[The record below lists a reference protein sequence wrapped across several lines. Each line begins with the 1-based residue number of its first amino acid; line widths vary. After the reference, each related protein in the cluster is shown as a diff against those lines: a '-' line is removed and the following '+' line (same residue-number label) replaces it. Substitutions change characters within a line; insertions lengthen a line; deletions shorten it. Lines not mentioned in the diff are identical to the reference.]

1 MKKLELIE
9 KIFSKEIK
17 ELNNKIN
24 AIVTFNENAINEAEE
39 LEKNGIEP
47 IPIGVKDIIFTKGI
61 KTTMGSKLYQNFI
74 PKNDAYIIKKIK
86 KLGYVVIGKTNTHEF
101 ASGVTTTSSIFGPTK
116 NPHDIYRISG
126 GSSGG
131 SAAAVAANIVPI
143 AIGTDTA
150 GSIRIPASLCGV
162 YGYKPSY
169 NKINTEGVF
178 PLAKSFDT
186 IGFLSNDFNQ
196 ILNISFKLNLFKKI
210 DIKKI
215 KIGIPKWYKLPEN
228 LKQYNNELIEKVENK
243 FLDYVAKL
251 GIDYEFVDM
260 PIAQKYLN
268 YYPIIRYSEATS
280 VHIKNKDKWDQYF
293 PDVRRL
299 LEKGLEYKAVDYL
312 EALSYQILIKEEL
325 KKISKKYD
333 VLLTPTTPIPAPTI
347 EDVLGKEDGIIR
359 SILTYYTVYSS
370 YAEAPSVSI
379 PELEINNLPVGVQ
392 VIANYNEDIKLL
404 NIINLLIKNK

>member
-280 VHIKNKDKWDQYF
+280 VHIKNKDNWDQYF